1 MPTFADWFA
10 RSPLASAGRVFIAV
24 VLTLAVTQ
32 WVTNGSIDFAAWQTW
47 VIAALASRERSDFQ
61 GAAVRQRLPWSLAAS
76 CTHCH
81 AQIVAL
87 CRCCFAPPPPLR
99 APTTNLR

>member
-32 WVTNGSIDFAAWQTW
+32 WATNGSIDFGAWQVW
-47 VIAALASRERSDFQ
+47 VISALASITPTLARWLNPSDVEFGR
-61 GAAVRQRLPWSLAAS
+61 GAITFEPFDIWDDEDA
-76 CTHCH
+76 
-81 AQIVAL
+81 
-87 CRCCFAPPPPLR
+87 
-99 APTTNLR
+99 

>member
-10 RSPLASAGRVFIAV
+10 RSPLASALRVFAAV

-47 VIAALASRERSDFQ
+47 VIAALAS
-61 GAAVRQRLPWSLAAS
+61 V
-76 CTHCH
+76 
-81 AQIVAL
+81 
-87 CRCCFAPPPPLR
+87 
-99 APTTNLR
+99 APTLARWINPADVEFGRGAIEFTPFDVWGDDDA

>member
-1 MPTFADWFA
+1 VPTFADWFA

-47 VIAALASRERSDFQ
+47 VIAALASTVPTITRWLNPADVEFGR
-61 GAAVRQRLPWSLAAS
+61 GAITFEPFDVWGDDDEDEA
-76 CTHCH
+76 
-81 AQIVAL
+81 
-87 CRCCFAPPPPLR
+87 
-99 APTTNLR
+99 

>member
-10 RSPLASAGRVFIAV
+10 RSPIASAARVFAAV

-47 VIAALASRERSDFQ
+47 VIAALASVVPTITRWLNPADVEFGRGASFVSFQ
-61 GAAVRQRLPWSLAAS
+61 PFDIWDEE
-76 CTHCH
+76 
-81 AQIVAL
+81 
-87 CRCCFAPPPPLR
+87 
-99 APTTNLR
+99 